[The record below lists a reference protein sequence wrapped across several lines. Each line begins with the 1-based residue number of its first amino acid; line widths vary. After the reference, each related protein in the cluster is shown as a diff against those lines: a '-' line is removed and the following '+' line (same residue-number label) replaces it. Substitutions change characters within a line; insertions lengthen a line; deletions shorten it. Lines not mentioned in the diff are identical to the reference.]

1 MKKAAEL
8 FVVLIISLC
17 FVFTV
22 AACTDGSDDDQQSTG
37 DGVVGGNDD
46 GGADGQ
52 TGPQK
57 DPVSNP
63 EAEEIEL
70 ILNTI
75 LKNSINRLGSQNTSV
90 SALNAGIE
98 TKIGGLDTAGKNAV
112 ADIVAKY
119 YDPDSDE
126 YYDYDDE
133 TVGSFF

>member
-22 AACTDGSDDDQQSTG
+22 AACTDPDGSDDDQQSTG

-46 GGADGQ
+46 GGAGVQ

-75 LKNSINRLGSQNTSV
+75 LENSINRLGSRNTSV
-90 SALNAGIE
+90 SALNAGIK
-98 TKIGGLDTAGKNAV
+98 TKIGGLDTAGKKTG
-112 ADIVAKY
+112 ADIVAKK
-119 YDPDSDE
+119 
-126 YYDYDDE
+126 
-133 TVGSFF
+133 